1 MWPTGYIARQW
12 AAADSAEPPT
22 GPALTTVKSVA
33 ARTASTVRCVAI
45 GYIAVQVVIWHSF
58 YTSDPRRLAGP
69 AAAVVWAS
77 LVVAYLHRRQPPG
90 PLTVVDSGF
99 HVVLALTAAWC
110 VPAAMRGDSSNWLYI
125 LMAGQILVP
134 AWFAPTAVFVPLAL
148 ASAGAYWA
156 SAAMAPAG
164 SAGGSSPVAEAA
176 LLLALAAVAWAALW
190 RLFRWAAGAD
200 AALAQAD
207 RESREQYVILSRNIE
222 RREHERLLHDTV
234 LNTLTAL
241 ARAGGDHP
249 ADVVA
254 RCRHDVTL
262 MEYALSDPGGP
273 DLAAGPPYGG
283 LLAGIEAV
291 ASEMRARG
299 LAVHV
304 AVAGGVPALGGA
316 PGGAGVPAGPGGAPA
331 GPEGAPAIPAPLAA
345 AAAHAVR
352 EALANVASH
361 AGTGEAWVEISLP
374 GPGGRGTGPGGL
386 EVIVRDAGAGFDPAR
401 IDPARLGLR
410 RSIIERVADWGG
422 QASVRSAPGA
432 GTVVSLRWAA
442 RPEPGPGAAAAGA
455 ADGRSRSW

>member
-12 AAADSAEPPT
+12 AAADSAAAPT

-45 GYIAVQVVIWHSF
+45 GYIAVQVIIWHSF
-58 YTSDPRRLAGP
+58 YTADPRRLAGP
-69 AAAVVWAS
+69 VAAVVWAS
-77 LVVAYLHRRQPPG
+77 LVVAYLHRRQPPWQ
-90 PLTVVDSGF
+90 LTVVDSGF
-99 HVVLALTAAWC
+99 HVLLALTAAWC
-110 VPAAMRGDSSNWLYI
+110 VPASMRGDSSNWLYI
-125 LMAGQILVP
+125 LMAVQILVP

-156 SAAMAPAG
+156 SAVMAPAG

-190 RLFRWAAGAD
+190 RLYRWASGSD
-200 AALAQAD
+200 IALAQAD

-241 ARAGGDHP
+241 ARASGDNT
-249 ADVVA
+249 AEVVA
-254 RCRHDVTL
+254 RCQHDVTL

-299 LAVHV
+299 LAVHIE
-304 AVAGGVPALGGA
+304 VAGGVPALGR
-316 PGGAGVPAGPGGAPA
+316 GPGGAAAPVE
-331 GPEGAPAIPAPLAA
+331 PEGAPAVAAPLAA

-361 AGTGEAWVEISLP
+361 AGTGEAWIGISLP
-374 GPGGRGTGPGGL
+374 GPGGRAAGPGGL
-386 EVIVRDAGAGFDPAR
+386 EVTVRDAGVGFDPAH

-432 GTVVSLRWAA
+432 GTLVSLRWTAL
-442 RPEPGPGAAAAGA
+442 PEPGEGAAAAGV
-455 ADGRSRSW
+455 ADGGSRSW